1 MDNENKDFQ
10 GAENEEIL
18 TPEEKVREDIRS
30 KVADAAAEVQDEITS
45 IEDGAQ
51 ADAELAADAEEYE
64 GEALEEVKPEPVKVT
79 VKRSSFIVSMLCSAV
94 VGALILLLGLQIPK
108 WVAEAPEGKAVATV
122 NGEEITDLDVNYY
135 IYAQA
140 AMYAQKNGISQ
151 DELATYDWNQEVDG
165 KVLANTIKEK
175 AVNDAINEVL
185 TIQKGA
191 ENGITLSEDEISQIE
206 TQISGISATYGEDGF
221 TLRTRTM
228 GVSSPKQYKKMYN
241 KVMTVQKVQEDME
254 TNPTSYYPEDDS
266 VLNDYIQPDKASVK
280 HILIKNAT
288 EAAEG
293 EEAAPAEDKRA
304 IADTVLQRAQSGE
317 DFDALVEE
325 FNEDPG
331 ATEAGYTFGTG
342 EMDPAFEEASFALQ
356 IGEIS
361 GIVESSYGYHIIKRI
376 PGMYELQGYW
386 KAEAGKNIKI
396 KTGKIEKLDVA
407 AVMADIAAATEEL
420 NAQTAAASTA
430 E

>member
-10 GAENEEIL
+10 GVENEETL

-45 IEDGAQ
+45 VEDGVEET
-51 ADAELAADAEEYE
+51 AEFAADTEGYE

-79 VKRSSFIVSMLCSAV
+79 VKRSSFIVSMICSAV

-108 WVAEAPEGKAVATV
+108 WIENIPEGKAVATV

-140 AMYAQKNGISQ
+140 AQYAQENGISQ

-191 ENGITLSEDEISQIE
+191 ENGITLSEEEISQID
-206 TQISGISATYGEDGF
+206 TQISGITSTYGEEGF

-228 GVSSPKQYKKMYN
+228 GISSPKQYKKMYN
-241 KVMTVQKVQEDME
+241 KVMAVQKVQEDME
-254 TNPTSYYPEDDS
+254 ANSSAYYPEDES
-266 VLNDYIQPDKASVK
+266 VLNDYIQSDKASVK
-280 HILIKNAT
+280 HILIKNDT
-288 EAAEG
+288 TAAEG
-293 EEAAPAEDKRA
+293 EEPAEDKRA
-304 IADTVLQRAQSGE
+304 TAETVLQRAQSGE

-342 EMDPAFEEASFALQ
+342 EMDPAFEEASFALK

-361 GIVESSYGYHIIKRI
+361 DIVESSYGYHIIKRI
-376 PGMYELQGYW
+376 PGIYELQGYW
-386 KAEAGKNIKI
+386 QAEAGKKIKI

-407 AVMADIAAATEEL
+407 AVMADIVAASEEL
-420 NAQTAAASTA
+420 NAQTSSASSK
-430 E
+430 